1 MRRYFSG
8 LVLMG
13 FSGRGQTNGRILSDD
28 PHRRAK
34 GSAIPGGERRAGA
47 VECRALGRGGWL
59 SRWRRCGGPRP
70 GRREYVHVGFSAT
83 SVGVLRRSG
92 GERKGPRVA
101 PRPFRN
107 GVWPDD
113 QARPACF
120 ITSAA

>member
-1 MRRYFSG
+1 MTRTAVRREAPSLAANAG
-8 LVLMG
+8 P
-13 FSGRGQTNGRILSDD
+13 GRW
-28 PHRRAK
+28 
-34 GSAIPGGERRAGA
+34 SAGPSAVAGGY
-47 VECRALGRGGWL
+47 LGGGGV
-59 SRWRRCGGPRP
+59 GGPRP